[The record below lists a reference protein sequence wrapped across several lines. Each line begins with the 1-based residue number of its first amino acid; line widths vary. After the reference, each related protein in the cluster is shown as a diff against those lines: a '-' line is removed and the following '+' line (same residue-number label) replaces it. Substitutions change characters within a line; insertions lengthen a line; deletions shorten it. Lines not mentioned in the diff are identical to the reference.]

1 MFVCINLTIFLMSN
15 FVSREWMMSELIY
28 TRSTVTQSL
37 MRRRFTEL
45 ERISFKLSLDLSE
58 FSYYNY

>member
-1 MFVCINLTIFLMSN
+1 
-15 FVSREWMMSELIY
+15 MMSELIY

-58 FSYYNY
+58 FSYYNYWLCTCKSRSLPILCS